1 MALDPRIIQAIMTS
15 QQRKQGSP
23 AINPISL
30 ASKAINPLLQGLT
43 SNGDWSKVLGSGISS
58 FGGLAGSLIN
68 PKYGGLAGNLAGNT
82 IADLVKGGSGT
93 GWMTPSSI
101 LGILPGLLGM
111 ANPKAGQIAQAAYG
125 VGNLG
130 SQMAGYTGL
139 GDLAS
144 SSLGLGGTGGTGA
157 AAGTWG
163 AALGM
168 SGLGPLAVIPLM
180 LTLGKLLVGND
191 PSMLTKYGDRLGEIW
206 RYGAQKATNPAAPA
220 NAKYDKYL
228 NTQAKAFQIA
238 EAQKTPA
245 PLKAGN
251 LFYPAVSTAMN
262 NTLKTLLTDN
272 NWDRL
277 SDLIGYIN
285 DPKTS
290 VGDKSLYSRYLAK
303 LQSQSPM
310 ITQFSSGGVNPIA
323 DFMSGKELTPETW
336 DKYFTGNKYMGGVP
350 ITAPYEGTGEIGS
363 GA

>member
-1 MALDPRIIQAIMTS
+1 MRS
-15 QQRKQGSP
+15 QQGNQKGSP
-23 AINPISL
+23 PINPISIV
-30 ASKAINPLLQGLT
+30 SKAINPLLQGLT
-43 SNGDWSKVLGSGISS
+43 SNGDWSKILGSGISS

-68 PKYGGLAGNLAGNT
+68 PKYGGLAGNLTGNT

-93 GWMTPSSI
+93 GWITPSSI

-144 SSLGLGGTGGTGA
+144 SSLGLGGTGGAGA
-157 AAGTWG
+157 TAGTWG

-168 SGLGPLAVIPLM
+168 SGLGPLAVIPIM
-180 LTLGKLLVGND
+180 LSLGKLLVGGND
-191 PSMLTKYGDRLGEIW
+191 PSMIEKYGGRLNDIW
-206 RYGAQKATNPAAPA
+206 KYGAQKETNPTAPA
-220 NAKYDKYL
+220 NTKYDTYL
-228 NTQAKAFQIA
+228 NNQLKAFQTA

-245 PLKAGN
+245 PLKSGN

-262 NTLKTLLTDN
+262 NTLKTLLKDN
-272 NWDRL
+272 NWDSL
-277 SDLIGYIN
+277 SDLTGYIN

-290 VGDKSLYSRYLAK
+290 AGDKSLYSRYLTK
-303 LQSQSPM
+303 LQSQVPM
-310 ITQFSSGGVNPIA
+310 ITKFSSGGVNPIA
-323 DFMSGKELTPETW
+323 DFMTGKSVTPDTW
-336 DKYFTGNKYMGGVP
+336 DKYFTGNKYMAGVP
-350 ITAPYEGTGEIGS
+350 VSNEGTGEIGS